1 MKGVT
6 KRFVTVR
13 RADQFRQ
20 ECCMDDSDEER
31 SGQQEAEES
40 GVDSF
45 ASSREGEQRRGTKR
59 DWKTKSQSKILPKQ
73 FQSKSEYYQFHFALI

>member
-20 ECCMDDSDEER
+20 ECYMDDSDEER

-59 DWKTKSQSKILPKQ
+59 EWKTKSQTKTVPIEIRILSIPV
-73 FQSKSEYYQFHFALI
+73 

>member
-20 ECCMDDSDEER
+20 ECYMDDSDEER

-40 GVDSF
+40 GVVH

-59 DWKTKSQSKILPKQ
+59 DWKTKS
-73 FQSKSEYYQFHFALI
+73 